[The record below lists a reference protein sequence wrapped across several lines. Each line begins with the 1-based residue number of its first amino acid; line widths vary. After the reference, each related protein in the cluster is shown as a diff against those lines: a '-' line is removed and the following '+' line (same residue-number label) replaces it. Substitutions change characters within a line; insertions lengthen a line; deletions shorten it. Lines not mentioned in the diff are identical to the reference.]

1 MIDFDRFLN
10 QPVAKAFGQVAT
22 VRHQSGQVSTID
34 KFDYRQNAHSGDLG
48 GDADVQFFD
57 YSGEFRAGIVP
68 VTHGDFIDVTGQTF
82 TVDTVDPDDTGWV
95 TVGLIK
101 GEVRNV

>member
-10 QPVAKAFGQVAT
+10 QPVASAFGQAAT
-22 VRHQSGQVSTID
+22 VRHQNGQVSEID

-57 YSGEFRAGIVP
+57 YTGEFRAGAVP
-68 VTHGDFIDVTGQTF
+68 VRQGDFIDVAGLTF

-95 TVGLIK
+95 SVGLMK